1 MDSLE
6 KEEMQLDFTQEELIE
21 LIQAKNKEIK
31 KLREELEKSKKNIN
45 TKEVDDEVNELLERI
60 KAKQYDHGRKNFS
73 TQKPRISE
81 MVGFLQIQGARITR
95 PGKWNEAALY

>member
-45 TKEVDDEVNELLERI
+45 TKEVDDEVKELLERI
-60 KAKQYDHGRKNFS
+60 KAK
-73 TQKPRISE
+73 
-81 MVGFLQIQGARITR
+81 
-95 PGKWNEAALY
+95 

>member
-45 TKEVDDEVNELLERI
+45 TNEVDDEVNELLERI
-60 KAKQYDHGRKNFS
+60 KAK
-73 TQKPRISE
+73 
-81 MVGFLQIQGARITR
+81 
-95 PGKWNEAALY
+95 

>member
-45 TKEVDDEVNELLERI
+45 TKKVDDEVEKLLESI
-60 KAKQYDHGRKNFS
+60 KAK
-73 TQKPRISE
+73 
-81 MVGFLQIQGARITR
+81 
-95 PGKWNEAALY
+95 

>member
-31 KLREELEKSKKNIN
+31 KLREELEKSKKDIN

-60 KAKQYDHGRKNFS
+60 KAK
-73 TQKPRISE
+73 
-81 MVGFLQIQGARITR
+81 
-95 PGKWNEAALY
+95 

>member
-60 KAKQYDHGRKNFS
+60 KAK
-73 TQKPRISE
+73 
-81 MVGFLQIQGARITR
+81 
-95 PGKWNEAALY
+95 

>member
-6 KEEMQLDFTQEELIE
+6 KEELQLDCTQEELIE

-31 KLREELEKSKKNIN
+31 KLREELEKSRKNIN

-60 KAKQYDHGRKNFS
+60 KAK
-73 TQKPRISE
+73 
-81 MVGFLQIQGARITR
+81 
-95 PGKWNEAALY
+95 

>member
-21 LIQAKNKEIK
+21 LILAKNKEIK

-60 KAKQYDHGRKNFS
+60 KAK
-73 TQKPRISE
+73 
-81 MVGFLQIQGARITR
+81 
-95 PGKWNEAALY
+95 

>member
-31 KLREELEKSKKNIN
+31 KLREELEKLKTAKRKK
-45 TKEVDDEVNELLERI
+45 
-60 KAKQYDHGRKNFS
+60 
-73 TQKPRISE
+73 
-81 MVGFLQIQGARITR
+81 
-95 PGKWNEAALY
+95 

>member
-45 TKEVDDEVNELLERI
+45 TKQVDDEVNELLERI
-60 KAKQYDHGRKNFS
+60 KAK
-73 TQKPRISE
+73 
-81 MVGFLQIQGARITR
+81 
-95 PGKWNEAALY
+95 

>member
-45 TKEVDDEVNELLERI
+45 TKKVDDEVNELLERI
-60 KAKQYDHGRKNFS
+60 KSK
-73 TQKPRISE
+73 
-81 MVGFLQIQGARITR
+81 
-95 PGKWNEAALY
+95 

>member
-1 MDSLE
+1 
-6 KEEMQLDFTQEELIE
+6 MQLDFTQEELIE

-60 KAKQYDHGRKNFS
+60 KAK
-73 TQKPRISE
+73 
-81 MVGFLQIQGARITR
+81 
-95 PGKWNEAALY
+95 

>member
-45 TKEVDDEVNELLERI
+45 TKEVDDEVNKLFERI
-60 KAKQYDHGRKNFS
+60 KAK
-73 TQKPRISE
+73 
-81 MVGFLQIQGARITR
+81 
-95 PGKWNEAALY
+95 

>member
-6 KEEMQLDFTQEELIE
+6 KEEMQLDFTQEEIIE

-60 KAKQYDHGRKNFS
+60 KAK
-73 TQKPRISE
+73 
-81 MVGFLQIQGARITR
+81 
-95 PGKWNEAALY
+95 

>member
-45 TKEVDDEVNELLERI
+45 TKEVYDEVNELLERI
-60 KAKQYDHGRKNFS
+60 KAK
-73 TQKPRISE
+73 
-81 MVGFLQIQGARITR
+81 
-95 PGKWNEAALY
+95 

>member
-31 KLREELEKSKKNIN
+31 KLREELEKSKK
-45 TKEVDDEVNELLERI
+45 EH
-60 KAKQYDHGRKNFS
+60 QH
-73 TQKPRISE
+73 
-81 MVGFLQIQGARITR
+81 
-95 PGKWNEAALY
+95 